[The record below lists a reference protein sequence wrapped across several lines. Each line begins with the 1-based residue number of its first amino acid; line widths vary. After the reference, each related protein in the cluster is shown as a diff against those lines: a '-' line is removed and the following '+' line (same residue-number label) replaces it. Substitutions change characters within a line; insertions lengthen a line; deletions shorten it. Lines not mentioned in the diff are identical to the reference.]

1 MQMVN
6 ERVVEWGNV
15 WYTLTQGIML
25 IFVFL
30 VLVFGYSR
38 ILLWNEIRKKNL
50 KEIDL
55 KEKSKTARGIK

>member
-30 VLVFGYSR
+30 VLVFGYS
-38 ILLWNEIRKKNL
+38 
-50 KEIDL
+50 
-55 KEKSKTARGIK
+55 